1 MRLLCDEM
9 LAGFGRWLRAA
20 GHDTALAQPGR
31 PDRELVE
38 RAAAEGRVL
47 LTADRSMADRRT
59 PVRILLLNN
68 DFDADAEIVRREL
81 SLDWLVAP
89 FSRCVMDNAVLD
101 EAGPQA
107 LARVPAEARGL
118 PEPFRACPQCGRVY
132 WPGSHVKR
140 MRARLERWAGRG
152 A

>member
-20 GHDTALAQPGR
+20 GYDTALARPGQ

-38 RAAAEGRVL
+38 RAAAERRVL

-59 PVRILLLNN
+59 TARILLLVN
-68 DFDADAEIVRREL
+68 DFDTDAEIVKREL
-81 SLDWLVAP
+81 GLDWLEAP
-89 FSRCVMDNAVLD
+89 FSRCVMDNTVLSD
-101 EAGPQA
+101 AGPEA
-107 LARVPAEARGL
+107 MAKVPAEARGL
-118 PEPFRACPQCGRVY
+118 AGPFMACPTCGRVY

-140 MRARLERWAGRG
+140 MRARLERWAGK

>member
-20 GHDTALAQPGR
+20 GYDTALARPGR

-47 LTADRSMADRRT
+47 LTADRLLARRRT
-59 PVRILLLNN
+59 TARILLLQN
-68 DFDADAEIVRREL
+68 DFEADAAIVKREL
-81 SLDWLVAP
+81 GIDWLLAP
-89 FSRCVMDNAVLD
+89 FSRCVMDNTVLH
-101 EAGPQA
+101 EAGPEA
-107 LARVPAEARGL
+107 MAKVPAEARGL
-118 PEPFRACPQCGRVY
+118 PGPFMACPTCGRVY

-140 MRARLERWAGRG
+140 MRARLETWAGR